1 MKNLYIFCLI
11 LGFETSLCLSTT
23 VQVQYNT
30 INAGLTGT
38 EIREIRDGK
47 VAGFRYENSFL
58 GTRNYEQGFIS
69 NLTTRA
75 SSVYTYVDPV
85 KGTASSTQI
94 YAISTTDNNRYGG
107 IAYFGEFLPVRV
119 YGFVKNANGSSSIVE
134 PPGVSNSSIEGIYGD
149 TSVGWFEQ
157 SGKRYGF
164 YKIETGANV
173 GYYSVMFNNASQ
185 GLGSA
190 SATELRGIWGGFA
203 VGTATY
209 GNTNYGFGFNGSE
222 FSQLYTAP
230 NSTSTY
236 FNDYN
241 DGIIAGTAT
250 IGGANKPFLFNPVTS
265 EWEFFTSP
273 EGYSATGS
281 SYDNGILVGSYLTSS
296 GQKLGYYANVPE
308 PNTSS
313 LLLLSLCLQV
323 ILNRSQMARRE
334 R

>member
-11 LGFETSLCLSTT
+11 LGLETSLCFATT

-58 GTRNYEQGFIS
+58 GTRNFEEGFVKTLS
-69 NLTTRA
+69 TGV
-75 SSVYTYVDPV
+75 SSTYRYTSA
-85 KGTASSTQI
+85 TSTQI

-107 IAYFGEFLPVRV
+107 MAYFGEFLPVHV
-119 YGFVKNANGSSSIVE
+119 YGFDRSANGSESRVD
-134 PPGVSNSSIEGIYGD
+134 PVGASNSSVEGSNGN
-149 TSVGWFEQ
+149 TSVGWYER
-157 SGKRYGF
+157 SGIRCGF
-164 YKIETGANV
+164 VRVESGSSAPFYDV
-173 GYYSVMFNNASQ
+173 LFRNAT
-185 GLGSA
+185 LGIS
-190 SATELRGIWGGFA
+190 SFTELRGIWGNTA
-203 VGTATY
+203 VGSTTY
-209 GNTNYGFGFNGSE
+209 GGVSYGFGYANSE

-250 IGGANKPFLFNPVTS
+250 ISGVNKPFLFNPVTN

-273 EGYSATGS
+273 EGYSASGS
-281 SYDNGILVGSYLTSS
+281 SYDNGILVGTYLTST

-308 PNTSS
+308 PTTSS
-313 LLLLSLCLQV
+313 LLLLSLCVQA